1 MKQLIEFIPLIL
13 FFVVYKL
20 FGTQEAAIVLVVATL
35 VQLVLLKKLYGKIEK
50 MQLFIA
56 GFVVVFG
63 GLTAYFNNDEFLKW
77 KVTLI
82 NALFALA
89 LLFSQF
95 VLKNP
100 LIKHILGKE
109 IRLPDA
115 VWAKLNLGWA
125 GFFILCMLLNLYVS
139 YYLSSDAWYTF
150 KVFGLTGLSL
160 VATLVTGIFI
170 YPYLKEQEKS

>member
-35 VQLVLLKKLYGKIEK
+35 VQLVVLKKLYGKIEK

-77 KVTLI
+77 K
-82 NALFALA
+82 
-89 LLFSQF
+89 
-95 VLKNP
+95 
-100 LIKHILGKE
+100 
-109 IRLPDA
+109 
-115 VWAKLNLGWA
+115 
-125 GFFILCMLLNLYVS
+125 
-139 YYLSSDAWYTF
+139 
-150 KVFGLTGLSL
+150 
-160 VATLVTGIFI
+160 
-170 YPYLKEQEKS
+170 KSREG